1 MYYPN
6 EATMTVEKIDA
17 ENKRWRSHG
26 HRLTGFFAGMLGLLL
41 LSSCIA
47 VGPDYAPP
55 DIKTPDDW
63 RSGQDPALV
72 PDQSVTVD
80 WWATFEDPLL
90 DQYIEQAGQ
99 NNLDIRQAV
108 SRIREARASLGAAR
122 GAWWPEANAKGSAI
136 RQRSSENGMYS
147 TGGKTETLYNTGLDA
162 SWEIDLFGRIRRSV
176 EAAQADYQASEEDR
190 RDVLISV
197 FAEVART
204 YFDIRT
210 YQARLAAAQGNIES
224 QQQVL
229 KLTRSRFR
237 NGLATGLDVAQAE
250 QVLAASQ
257 AEIPPLQVG
266 LTRSVNTLAVLLGQ
280 APGSLSE
287 QLEKPAPIPVPPA
300 RVAVGVPADLLR
312 QRPDI
317 RRAERQLAAQTAR
330 IGVATADLY
339 PSLSL
344 SGTFAFEAIDAGDL
358 LKGSSRA
365 FGFGPTLRWMLF
377 DGGRIRAQIA
387 VQDAKTE
394 QALLSY
400 EQSVLEALNEVEN
413 ALSQYLNQRNRL
425 SALERS
431 VQAAQRS
438 LKLATRLYRDGL
450 VDFQNVLDAQRS
462 LFDNENQLAA
472 ARGDTSIYL
481 VQLYKTLGGGW
492 NPADNLPT
500 GKTADNTP
508 EENK

>member
-1 MYYPN
+1 
-6 EATMTVEKIDA
+6 MTVEKIEEKD
-17 ENKRWRSHG
+17 KHWRNG
-26 HRLTGFFAGMLGLLL
+26 GLCLTGFITGMLGLFLL
-41 LSSCIA
+41 TGCMA
-47 VGPDYAPP
+47 VGPDYTPP
-55 DIKTPDDW
+55 ESKTPDGW
-63 RSGQDPALV
+63 SSGQDPALV
-72 PDQSVTVD
+72 PDQSVTVA
-80 WWATFEDPLL
+80 WWATFGDPLL
-90 DQYIEQAGQ
+90 DQYIERAGR

-108 SRIREARASLGAAR
+108 ARIREARANLGAAR
-122 GAWWPEANAKGSAI
+122 GSWWPEANAEGSAV
-136 RQRSSENGMYS
+136 RQRSSENGLYS
-147 TGGKTETLYNTGLDA
+147 TGGKTETLYTAGIDA
-162 SWEIDLFGRIRRSV
+162 GWEIDLFGRIRRSV

-204 YFDIRT
+204 YLDIRT
-210 YQARLAAAQGNIES
+210 YQARLAATQGNIES
-224 QQQVL
+224 QRQVL
-229 KLTRSRFR
+229 KLTRSRFK

-257 AEIPPLQVG
+257 AEVPPLRVG

-280 APGSLSE
+280 APGSLTE
-287 QLEKPAPIPVPPA
+287 QLEEPAPIPVPPS

-317 RRAERQLAAQTAR
+317 RHAERQLAAQTAR

-358 LKGSSRA
+358 LQGSSRA
-365 FGFGPTLRWMLF
+365 FGFGPTLRWLLF
-377 DGGRIRAQIA
+377 DGSRVRARIAA
-387 VQDAKTE
+387 QDARTE

-400 EQSVLEALNEVEN
+400 EQSVLDALNEVEN

-425 SALERS
+425 TALERS

-472 ARGDTSIYL
+472 ARGNTSIYL
-481 VQLYKTLGGGW
+481 VQLYKALGGGW

-500 GKTADNTP
+500 GKTTENTT